1 MKLGTVYGFR
11 RRQVCLGLY
20 STAQHKE
27 ERSSV
32 SQYAWIS
39 DWTLSWAWNLCL
51 LKTQSKF
58 CKTRFLLFFFFS
70 CTKCAPKPL
79 LFDFTMLL
87 YERLKD
93 SDLLLLNPDLYYVYY
108 KYFIIFLCIHE
119 LSIYIVKQILLQI
132 YFPFLF
138 QIGYHINFWNFMYR

>member
-1 MKLGTVYGFR
+1 MPGYQTGHSAEPGTC
-11 RRQVCLGLY
+11 VCLK
-20 STAQHKE
+20 H
-27 ERSSV
+27 RV
-32 SQYAWIS
+32 SFARQG
-39 DWTLSWAWNLCL
+39 
-51 LKTQSKF
+51 F
-58 CKTRFLLFFFFS
+58 CFFFFFS
-70 CTKCAPKPL
+70 CTKFAPKPL

-138 QIGYHINFWNFMYR
+138 QIGYHINF